1 MDTPVAKIA
10 QKDKII
16 PQNDKKF
23 IYYFGVLFFFYKFAQ
38 LNGILCMVV
47 PSSGVTTNA
56 EGVERPQYSLHK
68 DLFSSAT

>member
-1 MDTPVAKIA
+1 MPK
-10 QKDKII
+10 KDKIT

-23 IYYFGVLFFFYKFAQ
+23 IYYFGVLFFLYKFAQ
-38 LNGILCMVV
+38 LIGKLCVVV